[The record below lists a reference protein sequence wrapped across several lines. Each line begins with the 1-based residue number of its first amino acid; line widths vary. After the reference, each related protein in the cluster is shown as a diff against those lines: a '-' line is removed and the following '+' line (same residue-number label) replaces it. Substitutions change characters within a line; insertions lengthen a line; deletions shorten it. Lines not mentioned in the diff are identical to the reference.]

1 MSEYD
6 PRLVAPTC
14 LYLASKVE
22 ESTVQARLLVF
33 YIKKM
38 CGMSYYRI
46 CGHNIFS
53 WKNCTKQLFLS
64 LSKVQV
70 PMISI
75 GLKLRIF
82 LKWKWSSWKH
92 LTIIWLFFIH
102 TVLSYSKLTFPMSL
116 LVFSCN
122 MPSPYV
128 PSFQFFVLVEFH
140 VDGFPFLQ
148 VIAGCWHNRSD
159 AICLVSTAFMEDM
172 IQVQQLRNKC
182 WGKLY
187 IWH

>member
-64 LSKVQV
+64 LSLSKVQV

-102 TVLSYSKLTFPMSL
+102 TVLSYSKITFPMSL

-122 MPSPYV
+122 MS
-128 PSFQFFVLVEFH
+128 SRIQFFVLVEFS
-140 VDGFPFLQ
+140 FWWIPFS
-148 VIAGCWHNRSD
+148 AGYCRML
-159 AICLVSTAFMEDM
+159 A
-172 IQVQQLRNKC
+172 
-182 WGKLY
+182 
-187 IWH
+187 